1 MSLYKFSHILLFK
14 KKKKTP
20 KIIFFLKS
28 CPEKK
33 KLCIV
38 KQEKN
43 KKKQN
48 KNKTKNHAQGPNKSK
63 EKSKKKKKTNA
74 ASQESKATQQNP
86 GALHMGNLFFYLLD
100 ILPPSFLPILERK
113 LFGRPRKKTPGPH
126 RLFPFSTPQPN
137 IVQNNFP
144 SHFLYFFF
152 PSSLKSTLPNTL
164 LNTLIHVYLIRH
176 QILFLYIFQN

>member
-1 MSLYKFSHILLFK
+1 MSR
-14 KKKKTP
+14 
-20 KIIFFLKS
+20 
-28 CPEKK
+28 KK
-33 KLCIV
+33 KLCLV

-63 EKSKKKKKTNA
+63 EKSKKKKKKTKA

-113 LFGRPRKKTPGPH
+113 LFGWPRNKTPGPH

-176 QILFLYIFQN
+176 